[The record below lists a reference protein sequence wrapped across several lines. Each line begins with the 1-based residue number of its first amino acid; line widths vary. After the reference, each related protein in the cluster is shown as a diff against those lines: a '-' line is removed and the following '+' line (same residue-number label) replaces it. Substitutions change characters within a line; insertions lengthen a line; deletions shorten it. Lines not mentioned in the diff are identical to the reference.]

1 MCGGGGSPATITMPD
16 MAAYERQFNLQ
27 KEAITQQ
34 MTGQNN
40 LLQGE
45 LTKALRNNEA
55 IAQQASD
62 AKRQVAENTSAQ
74 AMRMAAL
81 IGAPPPEKT
90 AQAPVVG
97 RDRGVVTSKGK
108 SALRI
113 EQRTARSMGQGAGL
127 NIT

>member
-1 MCGGGGSPATITMPD
+1 MPD